1 MPHSDCSA
9 LHRKNPNFLKKWLLI
24 ICIFMELQY
33 KPVLFVELQVSRII
47 LTNFKVN
54 REEDNPPFSDLF
66 TRTVNFAQVRFKENV
81 L

>member
-1 MPHSDCSA
+1 
-9 LHRKNPNFLKKWLLI
+9 
-24 ICIFMELQY
+24 MELQY